1 MTGKVTTSTSAT
13 IPAAAGMPDIIF
25 PAAPSRKPKAA
36 PRSHPTHP
44 SPNYATREETMKVA
58 RRIMEERAEVFRRLA
73 DA

>member
-1 MTGKVTTSTSAT
+1 MP
-13 IPAAAGMPDIIF
+13 IPAIRESAQAPF
-25 PAAPSRKPKAA
+25 RAAPPRKPKAA

>member
-1 MTGKVTTSTSAT
+1 MP
-13 IPAAAGMPDIIF
+13 IPAIRESAQAPF
-25 PAAPSRKPKAA
+25 RAAPPRKPKAA
-36 PRSHPTHP
+36 PRSHP

>member
-1 MTGKVTTSTSAT
+1 MP
-13 IPAAAGMPDIIF
+13 IPAIRESAQAPF
-25 PAAPSRKPKAA
+25 RAAPPRKPKAA

-44 SPNYATREETMKVA
+44 SPHPAHPSLNYATREETMKVA

>member
-1 MTGKVTTSTSAT
+1 MP
-13 IPAAAGMPDIIF
+13 IPAIRESAQAPF
-25 PAAPSRKPKAA
+25 RAAPSRKPKAA
-36 PRSHPTHP
+36 PRSHPTHPAHP